1 LRTALEGGERRGCR
15 VRIQVLDLFW
25 TEIHSMSI
33 KAKPFIHCGKFVK
46 DAKETLLLAKIHI
59 YPPSL
64 TLSVNMAP

>member
-1 LRTALEGGERRGCR
+1 M
-15 VRIQVLDLFW
+15 RIQALDLFW

-46 DAKETLLLAKIHI
+46 DAKETLLLVKIHI

-64 TLSVNMAP
+64 TLSVNMPP